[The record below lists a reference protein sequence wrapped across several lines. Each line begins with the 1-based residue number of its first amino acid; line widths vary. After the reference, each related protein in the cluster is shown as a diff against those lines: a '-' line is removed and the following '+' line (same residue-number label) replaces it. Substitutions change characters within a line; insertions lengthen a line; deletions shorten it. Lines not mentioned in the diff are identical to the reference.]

1 MLKLILYEWKK
12 LWKNASVLKI
22 VLLFLVLSGVV
33 FQGELNQDKEAHQT
47 YLGFHK
53 ITDNMTE
60 KEAENWLLEEQ
71 KKENTGYGEH
81 KALLYLESE
90 ILAVKDYDTYR
101 ESIQNRYQQ
110 SQSISVF
117 AKDKVQNRYMEQI
130 AQKYENLEMK
140 APMKRQPYQG
150 FLKVVDFYVQYILAM
165 VLLIYL
171 VSVVFIQEQQNG
183 KSDFARTMFR
193 GDKLLFVA
201 KICTVYGALFL
212 YLIGTFFVHMGL
224 AGREYGFISMDAAI
238 QSVPGFYSVPYAW
251 DIGTYII
258 AYVGL
263 QGFAA
268 LLLTAIAIFIARWSV
283 SEVKTALGLALV
295 MGWSAFSQSVMN
307 GDGAE
312 AFLRIWNVWGSFT
325 GESILKNYEILKLGN
340 VFIEQ
345 SLWIPVGVVIAIF
358 LLIVSENH
366 YSQERKKAY
375 FRKEKRKKH
384 PHGLVYYE
392 MKKLWIY
399 QGGIFLFV
407 ACICIQAIIIYQYKT
422 YIGTDEFYYQKYVDE
437 FGNRITAETEEK
449 IVEEKIRLNSLEK
462 ELNQTEDSIKSYKL
476 TQELE
481 RMGGFQK
488 YVDRV
493 ERLLEDE
500 KTPAVLK
507 DRQYELLFENTVV
520 SKMMVILLCV
530 SFAFLI
536 PATYQ
541 KEKETGMEVLQ
552 DTSWTGDRKLWRL
565 KIGTVLL
572 YGISFVLFCGG
583 MIFVKEKSTY
593 DLEWMIPV
601 GCLPQYW
608 ENHTKISIGI
618 AFLMGIILQCM
629 VVTVLVMFLSACAK
643 RVRNQHALTGIILG
657 VMVVPVVLSSHVPI
671 TALSWIH
678 HLIFIFTANLKIVVI
693 SCVGFGIM
701 TYFMIRKEKRE

>member
-22 VLLFLVLSGVV
+22 VLLFFLLSGLV

-47 YLGFHK
+47 YLEFHK

-71 KKENTGYGEH
+71 KKEDTGYGEH

-90 ILAVKDYDTYR
+90 ISAVKDYDTYR

-140 APMKRQPYQG
+140 ASMKRQPYQG

-171 VSVVFIQEQQNG
+171 VSVVFIQEQRNG
-183 KSDFARTMFR
+183 KSDFACTMFR
-193 GDKLLFVA
+193 GDKPLFVA
-201 KICTVYGALFL
+201 KTCMVCVTLFL
-212 YLIGTFFVHMGL
+212 YLLGTFLIHIVL
-224 AGREYGFISMDAAI
+224 ASREYGFISMNVAI

-295 MGWSAFSQSVMN
+295 MGWSAFSQSAMN

-345 SLWIPVGVVIAIF
+345 SLWIPVGIVIAIF
-358 LLIVSENH
+358 LLIVSGIH
-366 YSQERKKAY
+366 CPKERKKVY

-384 PHGLVYYE
+384 PHGLFYYE

-399 QGGIFLFV
+399 QGGIYLFV
-407 ACICIQAIIIYQYKT
+407 ACICIQAINIYQYKT

-437 FGNRITAETEEK
+437 FGNRITAETEDK
-449 IVEEKIRLNSLEK
+449 IVAEKMRLDSLER
-462 ELNQTEDSIKSYKL
+462 ELNQTEDPIKSYKL

-481 RMGGFQK
+481 CMGGFQK
-488 YVDRV
+488 YVDRI

-520 SKMMVILLCV
+520 SRMMVILLCI

-565 KIGTVLL
+565 KIGIVLL
-572 YGISFVLFCGG
+572 YAISFVLFNEG
-583 MIFVKEKSTY
+583 MIFGKEKNTY
-593 DLEWMIPV
+593 DLEWLVPA
-601 GCLPQYW
+601 GCLSQYW
-608 ENHTKISIGI
+608 ENYGKIPIGLAFFIGI
-618 AFLMGIILQCM
+618 IMQCI
-629 VVTVLVMFLSACAK
+629 VVTIVVMFLLACAK
-643 RVRNQHALTGIILG
+643 RVRNQHMLTGIILG

-678 HLIFIFTANLKIVVI
+678 HLIFVFTANLKIVVM
-693 SCVGFGIM
+693 SCVIFGIV
-701 TYFMIRKEKRE
+701 TYFMIRKERSE